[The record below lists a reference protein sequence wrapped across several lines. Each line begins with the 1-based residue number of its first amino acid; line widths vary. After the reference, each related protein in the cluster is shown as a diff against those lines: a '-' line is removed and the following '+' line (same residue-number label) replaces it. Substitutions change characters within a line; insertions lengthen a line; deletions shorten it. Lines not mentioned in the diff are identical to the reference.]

1 MPKKYQRKLWNAKQL
16 TEKELARNG
25 YARRDGRQR
34 EEQPDEL
41 NPELRTGKG
50 HYKRKK
56 MGSYVR

>member
-1 MPKKYQRKLWNAKQL
+1 MPKKYQRKMPNAKQL
-16 TEKELARNG
+16 SEMVLRRNG
-25 YARRDGRQR
+25 YTRRDGRQK
-34 EEQPDEL
+34 EEQFDEL